1 MTVVLLH
8 AFPLDEQMWE
18 PQIAALEGHDV
29 VAPRLYGRGP
39 SLDRWA
45 AEILEDIDGPLIVV
59 GASMGG
65 YTGLAMAAR
74 APERVRG
81 LLLAGARAGADTP
94 ARRRDR
100 EALSAL
106 LGDGAVP
113 PGMDTTATA
122 RSSPPPRRRCATD
135 PDRTGVVR
143 SFAGPLVV
151 AVGGADDVLSVD
163 EARELAALASKGRV
177 EVFPGRGPPRLGR
190 AAGGVQ
196 RRAARLRR
204 LGLADRLLGEQPLAA

>member
-8 AFPLDEQMWE
+8 AFPLDERMWE
-18 PQIAALEGHDV
+18 PQIAALGLGYDV
-29 VAPRLYGRGP
+29 VAPRLYGRGS

-45 AEILEDIDGPLIVV
+45 AEILDDVDGPLIVV

-65 YTGLAMAAR
+65 YTGLAMVAR

-81 LLLAGARAGADTP
+81 LLLAGARAGADSP
-94 ARRRDR
+94 ERRRDR
-100 EALSAL
+100 DALIDL

-122 RSSPPPRRRCATD
+122 AELAAATAAMRD
-135 PDRTGVVR
+135 RPDRTGVVR

-163 EARELAALASKGRV
+163 EARELAALAARGRV
-177 EVFPGRGPPRLGR
+177 AVFPG
-190 AAGGVQ
+190 AGHLVSV
-196 RRAARLRR
+196 
-204 LGLADRLLGEQPLAA
+204 EQPEEFNGLLLDFVGSV

>member
-8 AFPLDEQMWE
+8 AFPLDERMWD
-18 PQIAALEGHDV
+18 PQIAALEGRDV

-45 AEILEDIDGPLIVV
+45 AGILDDVDGPLIVV

-81 LLLAGARAGADTP
+81 LLLAGARAGADSP
-94 ARRRDR
+94 ERRRDR
-100 EALSAL
+100 EALITL

-122 RSSPPPRRRCATD
+122 PELAAATAALRD
-135 PDRTGVVR
+135 RPDRTGVVR
-143 SFAGPLVV
+143 AFAGPLIV

-163 EARELAALASKGRV
+163 EARQLAALAPLGRV
-177 EVFPGRGPPRLGR
+177 EVFPG
-190 AAGGVQ
+190 AGHLVSV
-196 RRAARLRR
+196 
-204 LGLADRLLGEQPLAA
+204 EQPEEFNGVLLDFVGSV